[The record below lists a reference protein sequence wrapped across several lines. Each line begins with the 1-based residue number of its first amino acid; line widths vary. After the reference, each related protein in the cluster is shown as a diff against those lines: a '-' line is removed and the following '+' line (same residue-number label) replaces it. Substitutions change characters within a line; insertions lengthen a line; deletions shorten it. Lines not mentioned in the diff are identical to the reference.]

1 MAVTKHT
8 ELSSAQ
14 ARSMA
19 VSAQGLQ
26 AATPFSSS
34 RLDVRHLRWAF
45 QKLGVLQIDA
55 VNAIARSHL
64 LVLRARLGGSHD
76 GLSKLLDH
84 TAYERRELT
93 EYWCHEASYLPV
105 DDLPLFRWRMHRAE
119 NGEVWGG
126 IRRFATENPEFV
138 EEVANYV
145 ALNGPVNA
153 GQLQK
158 KPKGS
163 GTWWA
168 WSEAKV
174 ALEWLFWTGQ
184 VAISKR
190 EKFTRFYD
198 LPAKVLSAQAMDDSV
213 CEIEAHRQLI
223 RKAGEH
229 LGVAAA
235 EDLIDYFRLPK
246 VDGKH
251 RLMEL
256 VENKEL
262 LPVQVEGW
270 DRVGYISPDAKVTSG
285 TSKSVLLSPFDPLV
299 WFRPRTQR
307 LFNFKYRLEI
317 YVPAAKR
324 VHGYYVLPFLHANKL
339 CARVDVKA
347 DTKAGVLRVPAVHA
361 EAEGMNDD
369 AVETLACELWALA
382 AWRNLETIKVGQR
395 GDLARRLR
403 KVIHQL

>member
-1 MAVTKHT
+1 MVVAKHT

-26 AATPFSSS
+26 AASPFSSS
-34 RLDVRHLRWAF
+34 RLDIRHLRWAF
-45 QKLGVLQIDA
+45 QRLGVLQIDA
-55 VNAIARSHL
+55 VNAVARSHL

-76 GLSKLLDH
+76 GLSELLDH
-84 TAYERRELT
+84 TAYERHELT

-105 DDLPLFRWRMHRAE
+105 NDLPLFRWRMHRAE
-119 NGEVWGG
+119 QGEVWGG
-126 IRRFATENPEFV
+126 IREFVAENPEFV

-145 ALNGPVNA
+145 AVNGPVNA
-153 GQLQK
+153 GQLQT
-158 KPKGS
+158 KPKG

-184 VAISKR
+184 VTVSKR

-198 LPAKVLSAQAMDDSV
+198 LCARVLPTQALDDSLS
-213 CEIEAHRQLI
+213 EIEAHHELI
-223 RKAGEH
+223 RRAGVH

-246 VDGKH
+246 VDG
-251 RLMEL
+251 RQRVTGL
-256 VENKEL
+256 VENNEL

-270 DRVGYISPDAKVTSG
+270 DRVGYISADAKVAIG
-285 TSKSVLLSPFDPLV
+285 VSKSVLLSPFDPLV

-307 LFNFKYRLEI
+307 LFDFKYRLEI

-324 VHGYYVLPFLHANKL
+324 VHGYYVLPFLHANQL

-347 DTKAGVLRVPAVHA
+347 DTKARVLHVPAVYA
-361 EAEGMNDD
+361 EAGGMSDD
-369 AVETLACELWALA
+369 VVEALASELWALA

-395 GDLARRLR
+395 GDLARRLK
-403 KVIHQL
+403 KVI

>member
-1 MAVTKHT
+1 MTVDKRT
-8 ELSSAQ
+8 ELSSEQ

-26 AATPFSSS
+26 AASPFSSS
-34 RLDVRHLRWAF
+34 RLDARHLRWAF

-55 VNAIARSHL
+55 VNAVARSHL
-64 LVLRARLGGSHD
+64 LVLRSRLGGSHD
-76 GLSKLLDH
+76 GLSKLLDR
-84 TAYERRELT
+84 TAYERRELA

-105 DDLPLFRWRMHRAE
+105 DDLPLFRWRMRRAKK
-119 NGEVWGG
+119 GEVWGG
-126 IRRFATENPEFV
+126 IRKFVSENPEFV

-145 ALNGPVNA
+145 TLNGPVNA
-153 GQLQK
+153 GQLQT
-158 KPKGS
+158 KPKG

-184 VAISKR
+184 VTISKR

-198 LPAKVLSAQAMDDSV
+198 LPARVLPAQALDDSV
-213 CEIEAHRQLI
+213 TEIEAHRHLI
-223 RKAGEH
+223 RRAGVH

-246 VDGKH
+246 VDGRQRVK
-251 RLMEL
+251 EL
-256 VENKEL
+256 VEDNEL

-270 DRVGYISPDAKVTSG
+270 DRVGYISPDAKVASG

-347 DTKAGVLRVPAVHA
+347 DNKAGVLHVPAVYA
-361 EAEGMNDD
+361 ENDSMNDD
-369 AVETLACELWALA
+369 AVEALASELWALA
-382 AWRNLETIKVGQR
+382 VWRNLETIKVGQR
-395 GDLARRLR
+395 GDLARRLK
-403 KVIHQL
+403 KVIHK

>member
-1 MAVTKHT
+1 MTVDKRT
-8 ELSSAQ
+8 ELSSEQ

-26 AATPFSSS
+26 AASPFSSS
-34 RLDVRHLRWAF
+34 RLDARHLRWAF

-55 VNAIARSHL
+55 VNAVARSHL
-64 LVLRARLGGSHD
+64 LVLRSRLGGSHD
-76 GLSKLLDH
+76 GLSKLLDR
-84 TAYERRELT
+84 TAYERRELA

-105 DDLPLFRWRMHRAE
+105 DDLPLFRWRMRRAE
-119 NGEVWGG
+119 KGEVWGG
-126 IRRFATENPEFV
+126 IRKFVSENPEFV
-138 EEVANYV
+138 REVANYV
-145 ALNGPVNA
+145 TLNGPVNA
-153 GQLQK
+153 GQLQT
-158 KPKGS
+158 KPKG

-184 VAISKR
+184 VTISKR

-198 LPAKVLSAQAMDDSV
+198 LPARVLPAQALDDSV
-213 CEIEAHRQLI
+213 TEIEAHRHLI
-223 RKAGEH
+223 RRAGVH

-246 VDGKH
+246 VDGRQRVK
-251 RLMEL
+251 EL
-256 VENKEL
+256 VEDNEL

-270 DRVGYISPDAKVTSG
+270 DRVGYISPDAKVASG

-347 DTKAGVLRVPAVHA
+347 DNKAGVLHVPAVYS
-361 EAEGMNDD
+361 ENDSMNDD
-369 AVETLACELWALA
+369 AVEALASELWALA
-382 AWRNLETIKVGQR
+382 VWRNLETIKVGQR
-395 GDLARRLR
+395 GDLARRLK
-403 KVIHQL
+403 KVIHK

>member
-1 MAVTKHT
+1 MVVAKHT

-26 AATPFSSS
+26 AASPFSSS
-34 RLDVRHLRWAF
+34 RLDIRHLRWAF
-45 QKLGVLQIDA
+45 QRLGVLQIDA
-55 VNAIARSHL
+55 VNAVARSHL

-76 GLSKLLDH
+76 GLSELLDH
-84 TAYERRELT
+84 TAYERHELT

-105 DDLPLFRWRMHRAE
+105 NDLPLFRWRMHRAE
-119 NGEVWGG
+119 QGEVWGG
-126 IRRFATENPEFV
+126 IREFVAENPEFV

-145 ALNGPVNA
+145 AVNGPVNA
-153 GQLQK
+153 GRLQT
-158 KPKGS
+158 KPKG

-184 VAISKR
+184 VTVSKR

-198 LPAKVLSAQAMDDSV
+198 LSARVLPTQALDDSLS
-213 CEIEAHRQLI
+213 EIEAHHELI
-223 RKAGEH
+223 RRAGVH

-246 VDGKH
+246 VDG
-251 RLMEL
+251 RQRVMEL
-256 VENKEL
+256 VENNEL

-270 DRVGYISPDAKVTSG
+270 DRVGYISADAKVAIG
-285 TSKSVLLSPFDPLV
+285 VSKSVLLSPFDPLV

-307 LFNFKYRLEI
+307 LFDFKYRLEI

-324 VHGYYVLPFLHANKL
+324 VHGYYVLPFLHANQL

-347 DTKAGVLRVPAVHA
+347 DTKARVLHVPAVYA
-361 EAEGMNDD
+361 EAGGMSDD
-369 AVETLACELWALA
+369 VVEALASELWALA

-395 GDLARRLR
+395 GDLAQRLK
-403 KVIHQL
+403 KVI

>member
-1 MAVTKHT
+1 MTVDKRT
-8 ELSSAQ
+8 ELSSEQ

-26 AATPFSSS
+26 AASPFSSS
-34 RLDVRHLRWAF
+34 RLDARHLRWAF

-55 VNAIARSHL
+55 VNAVARSHL
-64 LVLRARLGGSHD
+64 LVLRSRLGGSHD
-76 GLSKLLDH
+76 GLSKLLDR
-84 TAYERRELT
+84 TAYERRELA

-105 DDLPLFRWRMHRAE
+105 DDLPLFRWRMRRAE
-119 NGEVWGG
+119 KGEVWGG
-126 IRRFATENPEFV
+126 IRKFVSENPEFV

-145 ALNGPVNA
+145 TLNGPVNA
-153 GQLQK
+153 GQLQT
-158 KPKGS
+158 KPKG

-184 VAISKR
+184 VTISKR

-198 LPAKVLSAQAMDDSV
+198 LPARVLPAQALDDSV
-213 CEIEAHRQLI
+213 TEIEAHRHLI
-223 RKAGEH
+223 RRAGVH

-246 VDGKH
+246 VDGRQRVK
-251 RLMEL
+251 EL
-256 VENKEL
+256 VEDNEL

-270 DRVGYISPDAKVTSG
+270 DRVGYISPDAKVASG

-347 DTKAGVLRVPAVHA
+347 DNKAGVLHVPAVYA
-361 EAEGMNDD
+361 ENDSMNDD
-369 AVETLACELWALA
+369 AVEALASELWALA
-382 AWRNLETIKVGQR
+382 VWRNLETIKVGQR
-395 GDLARRLR
+395 GDLARRLK
-403 KVIHQL
+403 KVIHK

>member
-1 MAVTKHT
+1 MTVDKRT
-8 ELSSAQ
+8 ELSSEQ

-26 AATPFSSS
+26 AASPFSSS
-34 RLDVRHLRWAF
+34 RLDARHLRWAF

-55 VNAIARSHL
+55 VNAVARSHL
-64 LVLRARLGGSHD
+64 LVLRSRLGGSHD
-76 GLSKLLDH
+76 GLSKLLDR
-84 TAYERRELT
+84 TAYERRELA

-105 DDLPLFRWRMHRAE
+105 DDLPLFRWRMRRAE
-119 NGEVWGG
+119 KGEVWGG
-126 IRRFATENPEFV
+126 IRKFVSENPEFV

-145 ALNGPVNA
+145 TLNGPVNA
-153 GQLQK
+153 GQLQT
-158 KPKGS
+158 KPKG

-184 VAISKR
+184 VTISKR

-198 LPAKVLSAQAMDDSV
+198 LPARVLPAQALDDSV
-213 CEIEAHRQLI
+213 TEIEAHRHLI
-223 RKAGEH
+223 RRAGVH

-246 VDGKH
+246 VDGRQRVK
-251 RLMEL
+251 EL
-256 VENKEL
+256 VEDNEL

-270 DRVGYISPDAKVTSG
+270 DRVGYISPDAKVASG

-347 DTKAGVLRVPAVHA
+347 DNKAGVLHVPAVYA
-361 EAEGMNDD
+361 ENDSMNDD
-369 AVETLACELWALA
+369 AVEALASELWALA
-382 AWRNLETIKVGQR
+382 VWRNLETIKVGQR
-395 GDLARRLR
+395 GDLARRLK
-403 KVIHQL
+403 KVIHR

>member
-1 MAVTKHT
+1 MVVAKHT

-26 AATPFSSS
+26 GASPFSSS

-45 QKLGVLQIDA
+45 QRLGVLQIDA

-76 GLSKLLDH
+76 QLSGLLDH

-105 DDLPLFRWRMHRAE
+105 NDLPLFRWRMHRAE
-119 NGEVWGG
+119 QGEVWGG
-126 IRRFATENPEFV
+126 IRKFVAENSGFV

-145 ALNGPVNA
+145 AVNGPTNA
-153 GQLQK
+153 GQLQT
-158 KPKGS
+158 KPKG

-184 VAISKR
+184 VTVSKR

-198 LPAKVLSAQAMDDSV
+198 LSARVLPIQALDDSLS
-213 CEIEAHRQLI
+213 EIEAHHELI
-223 RKAGEH
+223 RRAGVH

-246 VDGKH
+246 VDG
-251 RLMEL
+251 RRRVMEL

-262 LPVQVEGW
+262 LPVEVEGW
-270 DRVGYISPDAKVTSG
+270 DRAGYISADAKVASG
-285 TSKSVLLSPFDPLV
+285 VSKSVLLSPFDPLV

-307 LFNFKYRLEI
+307 LFDFKYRLEI

-324 VHGYYVLPFLHANKL
+324 VHGYYVLPFLHASQL

-347 DTKAGVLRVPAVHA
+347 DTKARVLHVPAVYA
-361 EAEGMNDD
+361 EAGGMSDD
-369 AVETLACELWALA
+369 VVEALASELWALA

-395 GDLARRLR
+395 GDLARRLK
-403 KVIHQL
+403 KVVHKS